1 MQFSIIIPLYN
12 CQDSIG
18 RVISCIKNQDFPK
31 NQFEVICV
39 DDKSTDHTVKIIK
52 KFKDIKLVQL
62 PENHGNGN
70 AKNVGIKTAK
80 GKILFFIDDHI
91 YLQKNT
97 LKIIGQ
103 IFKDNPN
110 VDGVCGNYKSL
121 RKSDR
126 NIYRDIRRRTIYLKN
141 NGLKIITNHNFS
153 TFSINVGAIKKK
165 LFIENMFPDNF
176 GKNSGEDIALEIQ
189 LLNKHKTLLYSP
201 LIRAYHDHNLSR
213 SKIFKK
219 AIIEI
224 KGTGDLIHFLLKK
237 KQTIPFLYGFLS
249 YPLFLLISLFLI
261 MFNKIFIWPF
271 FFTLIIEVVL
281 ASKSFFDKESS
292 MLNKLNTF
300 IYILAEELIKGMFL
314 PYYLLKKGRNNI
326 AGIFATLNLLIK
338 WEIEKVNSLINIHV
352 QN

>member
-12 CQDSIG
+12 CQDSIE
-18 RVISCIKNQDFPK
+18 RVISCIENQDFPK
-31 NQFEVICV
+31 NRFEIICI
-39 DDKSTDHTVKIIK
+39 DDKSTDHTVEIVK
-52 KFKDIKLVQL
+52 KFENIKLIRL

-97 LKIIGQ
+97 LKIIRQ
-103 IFKDNPN
+103 IFKDNPS

-126 NIYRDIRRRTIYLKN
+126 NIYRDIRRRTIYSKN
-141 NGLKIITNHNFS
+141 NGPKIITNKSFS

-165 LFIENMFPDNF
+165 LFIRNRFPDNF

-189 LLNKHKTLLYSP
+189 LLNKHKIFLYSP
-201 LIRAYHDHNLSR
+201 LIQAYHDHDLSC

-237 KQTIPFLYGFLS
+237 KQKIPFLYGFLS

-261 MFNKIFIWPF
+261 IFNRIFIWPF
-271 FFTLIIEVVL
+271 LFILIIELIL
-281 ASKSFFDKESS
+281 ASKSFFDKGSS
-292 MLNKLNTF
+292 ILNKFNTF
-300 IYILAEELIKGMFL
+300 IYVLAEEFIKGVFF
-314 PYYLLKKGRNNI
+314 PYYLLKKGRHNI
-326 AGIFATLNLLIK
+326 AGISAIFILLVK
-338 WEIEKVNSLINIHV
+338 WEIEKINSLINIHV
-352 QN
+352 